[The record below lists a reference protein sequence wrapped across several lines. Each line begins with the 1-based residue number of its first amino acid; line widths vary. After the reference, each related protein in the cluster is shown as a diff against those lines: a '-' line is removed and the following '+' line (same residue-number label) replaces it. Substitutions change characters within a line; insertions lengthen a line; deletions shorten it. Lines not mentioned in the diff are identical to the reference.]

1 MNKFLIVLVL
11 LLSPN
16 FFGQEKDVFLLLENN
31 NPEYVYFIN
40 GEKENHQNLNEA
52 EKFFVTSTA
61 DYSAYLE
68 NKKELVKG
76 ETDLPLPGFSFKVK
90 KKRFIN
96 ASDFKNLCS
105 VDFQWLKEN
114 ARIRRENSIELN
126 AFKNLN
132 LVLRKG
138 EDFIIYDVVRE
149 FSSH

>member
-1 MNKFLIVLVL
+1 MNKFLIYLVL
-11 LLSPN
+11 LFSPD
-16 FFGQEKDVFLLLENN
+16 FFGQENDVFLLLEKD

-52 EKFFVTSTA
+52 EKFFVTSTT

-76 ETDLPLPGFSFKVK
+76 ETDFPFPGLSFKVK
-90 KKRFIN
+90 KRRFIN
-96 ASDFKNLCS
+96 ASDFNNLCS
-105 VDFQWLKEN
+105 VDFQWLTAN
-114 ARIRRENSIELN
+114 ARIRRENIIELN
-126 AFKNLN
+126 AFKNLH